1 MKTGM
6 KRLAAI
12 LLCILF
18 MATGPVRAFALSSD
32 GTLPSGISRENIDRE
47 IEDYVAAH
55 AETTAGM
62 AVSVF
67 DRSTVIYRNYF
78 GFSDVE
84 KGISVDE
91 NTVFEWGSATKI
103 LVWVSVMQLVEQGK
117 LELEAD
123 LRQYLPEGFLRNL
136 TFDVPVTMLN
146 LMNHDAG
153 FEETLVGMFTHRED
167 RILSLEDYLVRVQP
181 RQVFA
186 PGTVTAYSNW
196 GVTLAGYLV
205 ERISGMPFYEYAQTN
220 IFAPLGMTHSA
231 LNSDLSDNPW
241 VKEQRAQLQC
251 YTTEAVLIPNCMVYF
266 SMYPAGTCT
275 STLKDFETFGKAL
288 LNRESPL
295 FQDPATYDSFLEPTA
310 YFGDTNLSLNHHGL
324 WAIRMYDASV
334 IGHGGNTAG
343 CSSYLLLDPE
353 NGIGMTV
360 MTNQAG
366 EQIFNRKMPELIFG
380 RYQGESLDFTG
391 YVLNARTIY
400 RGPLKLYQLL
410 SMIHMTPE
418 TTAGTVSILTNQG
431 GMEKITAP
439 YGDYLVTTLP
449 ELLVQCL
456 PLIFWVLGLAF
467 CFLNLFFCGIAGFI
481 RRLRRRMPKRPV
493 KKWTIAACVLQILPL
508 IPVIP
513 AVITFF
519 NWKQWPLWQYDAVFG
534 AFLVWAAVYAVLTVH
549 GIREMVRSRRA
560 DAYTVAVVLSLTVS
574 IVNILYWELGAFW
587 RM

>member
-167 RILSLEDYLVRVQP
+167 RILSLED
-181 RQVFA
+181 
-186 PGTVTAYSNW
+186 
-196 GVTLAGYLV
+196 
-205 ERISGMPFYEYAQTN
+205 
-220 IFAPLGMTHSA
+220 
-231 LNSDLSDNPW
+231 
-241 VKEQRAQLQC
+241 
-251 YTTEAVLIPNCMVYF
+251 
-266 SMYPAGTCT
+266 
-275 STLKDFETFGKAL
+275 
-288 LNRESPL
+288 
-295 FQDPATYDSFLEPTA
+295 
-310 YFGDTNLSLNHHGL
+310 
-324 WAIRMYDASV
+324 
-334 IGHGGNTAG
+334 
-343 CSSYLLLDPE
+343 
-353 NGIGMTV
+353 
-360 MTNQAG
+360 
-366 EQIFNRKMPELIFG
+366 
-380 RYQGESLDFTG
+380 
-391 YVLNARTIY
+391 
-400 RGPLKLYQLL
+400 
-410 SMIHMTPE
+410 
-418 TTAGTVSILTNQG
+418 
-431 GMEKITAP
+431 
-439 YGDYLVTTLP
+439 
-449 ELLVQCL
+449 
-456 PLIFWVLGLAF
+456 
-467 CFLNLFFCGIAGFI
+467 
-481 RRLRRRMPKRPV
+481 
-493 KKWTIAACVLQILPL
+493 
-508 IPVIP
+508 
-513 AVITFF
+513 
-519 NWKQWPLWQYDAVFG
+519 
-534 AFLVWAAVYAVLTVH
+534 
-549 GIREMVRSRRA
+549 
-560 DAYTVAVVLSLTVS
+560 
-574 IVNILYWELGAFW
+574 
-587 RM
+587 